1 MSELAANARTFFR
14 QKENRYLLFGLILP
28 AYLIAFSL
36 IEALIPADACKPTYI
51 PLDDKIPFL
60 EGFVVPYMLW
70 FPMILAM
77 AAYLAWRDHE
87 GFKRYMTF
95 LGVSLSTVLVL
106 YVLFPNRQDL
116 RVTQFPR
123 DNLFTWIVSIV
134 YSQDT
139 NTNVCPSIHV
149 VGSLAVGFAAL
160 HCKRLCRP
168 VAQVAIWALCILVS
182 VSTVFVKQHSA
193 LDVILAVPLSMV
205 AYFVVYRLIFKKA
218 KN

>member
-134 YSQDT
+134 YSQYT
-139 NTNVCPSIHV
+139 NTNVCPSLHV
-149 VGSLAVGFAAL
+149 IGALAVLAAAWHTPRFATPLWRTAFTL
-160 HCKRLCRP
+160 T
-168 VAQVAIWALCILVS
+168 AILIS
-182 VSTVFVKQHSA
+182 VSTVFLKQHSV
-193 LDVILAVPLSMV
+193 LDIPPAVLISAV
-205 AYFVVYRLIFKKA
+205 AYWLVYCRHGRRK
-218 KN
+218 